1 MAKGRIIK
9 IIGGKFTVLDNE
21 TKEKFVCDCAGKLR
35 NVNVDKNSSF
45 NKQVTNK
52 KKLENKVIQVSP
64 KVGDFCEYEID
75 VHPIINEIYPRE
87 NEMVRPLISN
97 VDQILLIFAAKKPD
111 FSFLLLDQF
120 LVLLEQANIHVK
132 IVISKIDLMTN
143 EELEELKVGLKYYEK
158 IGYDVFYVDS
168 INNIG
173 FDEVKLLFKDKV
185 SVLSGQTGAGKS
197 TFINTLIPG
206 FKLQTQEISNAL
218 NRGKHTT
225 RHSELYDFL
234 GGLVGDTPGFSK
246 LDFKLIEKE
255 EMKNY
260 FIEFND
266 FNCKYRGC
274 LHDKEDDCAIKK
286 ACEEGIILKSRYEN
300 YVKFVSDIRNLR
312 KKY

>member
-1 MAKGRIIK
+1 MANGRIIK
-9 IIGGKFTVLDNE
+9 IIGGKFTVLDND
-21 TKEKFVCDCAGKLR
+21 TKERFVCDCAGKLR
-35 NVNVDKNSSF
+35 AVSIDEKSSF
-45 NKQVTNK
+45 NKQITNK
-52 KKLENKVIQVSP
+52 KKKESKVIKLTP
-64 KVGDFCEYEID
+64 KVGDYCDYSID
-75 VHPIINEIYPRE
+75 IHPIINEIFPRD

-97 VDQILLIFAAKKPD
+97 VDQILLIFAAKRPD

-120 LVLLEQANIHVK
+120 LVLLEQANIKAK
-132 IVISKIDLMTN
+132 IIISKIDLLTKQ
-143 EELEELKVGLKYYEK
+143 ELKDLEIGLKYYEQ
-158 IGYDVFYVDS
+158 IGYDVFFVDS

-173 FDEVKLLFKDKV
+173 FDKLKHLFKDKI

-246 LDFKLIEKE
+246 LDFSLIDKE
-255 EMKNY
+255 EMKDY
-260 FIEFND
+260 FIEFENYQ
-266 FNCKYRGC
+266 CKYRGC

-286 ACEEGIILKSRYEN
+286 ACDDGIILKSRYES
-300 YVKFVSDIRNLR
+300 YVKFLTDIKNV
-312 KKY
+312 KKVY

>member
-9 IIGGKFTVLDNE
+9 IIGGKFTVQDDV

-35 NVNVDKNSSF
+35 NVTVDKNSSF

-52 KKLENKVIQVSP
+52 KKLESKVIKLTP
-64 KVGDFCEYEID
+64 KVGDYCEYDIE
-75 VHPIINEIYPRE
+75 VHPIINDIFPRE
-87 NEMVRPLISN
+87 NEMIRPLISN

-111 FSFLLLDQF
+111 FSYLLLDQF
-120 LVLLEQANIHVK
+120 LVLLEQANIHAK
-132 IVISKIDLMTN
+132 IIISKIDLMTDK
-143 EELEELKVGLKYYEK
+143 ELKELKDGLNYYEK
-158 IGYDVFYVDS
+158 IGYEVFYVDS
-168 INNIG
+168 INDKG

-206 FKLQTQEISNAL
+206 FKLQTQEISHAL

-246 LDFKLIEKE
+246 LDFSLIEKD
-255 EMKNY
+255 EMKDY
-260 FIEFND
+260 FVEFHD

-274 LHDKEDDCAIKK
+274 LHDKEDDCAVKK
-286 ACEEGIILKSRYEN
+286 ACNDGVILKSRYEN
-300 YVKFVSDIRNLR
+300 YVKFINDLKNI
-312 KKY
+312 KKVY